1 MNKRKKL
8 LISVLFS
15 IIALAIFVSVLFIV
29 KAISL
34 LPFILLIVAAVIA
47 IGVVSFFIAKLK
59 RDLKRK
65 QLEKLAADIAP
76 KKDNDDPT
84 AIYKILGIPVRYDKN
99 GRILTLYELLGL
111 VPVYDENGNRVK
123 TIYEELNINPKFD
136 KNGKEIPA
144 IAIIKNRVRK
154 FAKVKDATSLMFT
167 KKLTPEEKELL
178 ELRRLL
184 RQKQEQA
191 QQSGDTKK
199 AEAASKAIKNLAK
212 PKAAPKD
219 NFKPI
224 VIGGASAKPIKVD
237 FSESKAAPTVQKFSG
252 FDSENSSD
260 NSEHKNTKTK
270 IELEKEYKFYR
281 DNKEEKASGD
291 SKEVYETEMGN
302 E

>member
-1 MNKRKKL
+1 MNKRKKIL
-8 LISVLFS
+8 MSVLFS

-34 LPFILLIVAAVIA
+34 LPFILLIVAAVIT

-224 VIGGASAKPIKVD
+224 VIGGASGKPIKVN

-252 FDSENSSD
+252 FDSENSGD

-281 DNKEEKASGD
+281 DNKEEKDSGD
-291 SKEVYETEMGN
+291 SKKVYETEMGN